1 MDRWACVNFPE
12 LPLQLLQRHHPEWR
26 GQPVVVVDHD
36 KPNGVVLW
44 SNEAARASRILPG
57 MRFAAGLSLCG
68 ELRAGTVSKT
78 LIDRALDDV
87 VRELRCFSPSVEPA
101 AGEPGV
107 FWLDASGL
115 RHLYPSLDHWAESLH
130 RQLCKNLEL
139 QSLTTVG
146 FSRFGTYALA
156 RAMRLPRKRGN
167 VRFHRVLPSARE
179 ELREA
184 ARVPLDRLSVSPKL
198 RDALQKLG
206 VRTVG
211 DFVKL
216 PPGGLKERFGP
227 DAYALHQRMAGLSWQ
242 PLQGHAP
249 EEPAESWLYLDHAE
263 TDTTR
268 LLFIIKRLLHDLTL
282 ELLNRHQ
289 VAVAL
294 ALTLQ
299 LDTKRE
305 QKETLKPATPTLDLE
320 QWSELVRLRLESL
333 VLKAGIRELRVRLDG
348 IPAEEEQLRAFQEN
362 PKRNLD
368 AAARAFARLRAE
380 FGEDCVV
387 RAELREGH
395 LPEASFGWI
404 PLERAPFPE
413 PKPGPPESRPLVRR
427 LVPRPTPLPPRQRH
441 ERDDGWLVKG
451 VAAGPAI
458 DTQGPFTVSGGW
470 WVREVRRDYY
480 FVQLQNDELL
490 WVFFDRHRR
499 RWFLHAQ
506 VE

>member
-1 MDRWACVNFPE
+1 MDRWACVNLPE

-36 KPNGVVLW
+36 TPNGVVLW
-44 SNEAARASRILPG
+44 SNEAARAFRILPG
-57 MRFAAGLSLCG
+57 MRFAAGLSLCH
-68 ELRAGTVSKT
+68 ELRAGTVSST
-78 LIDRALDDV
+78 LIDQVLDEIV
-87 VRELRCFSPSVEPA
+87 HELRCFSPSVEPA

-115 RHLYPSLDHWAESLH
+115 RHLYPSLDQWAESLH
-130 RQLCKNLEL
+130 RQLRTASAL
-139 QSLTTVG
+139 QSLIAVG

-156 RAMRLPRKRGN
+156 RAMRSPPQRGKR
-167 VRFHRVLPSARE
+167 RFHRVLPNARE
-179 ELREA
+179 ELKEA
-184 ARVPLDRLSVSPKL
+184 ARVPLDRLSLPPKL
-198 RDALQKLG
+198 RDALGKLG
-206 VRTVG
+206 IRTVG

-227 DAYALHQRMAGLSWQ
+227 EAHRLHQRMAGLSWQ
-242 PLQGHAP
+242 PLQAHVP
-249 EEPAESWLYLDHAE
+249 EQPAESWLYLDHPE

-282 ELLNRHQ
+282 ELLDRHQ
-289 VAVAL
+289 VATAL
-294 ALTLQ
+294 ALTLH

-305 QKETLKPATPTLDLE
+305 QAEILKPATPTLDLE

-333 VLKAGIRELRVRLDG
+333 ALKAAIREVRVRLDG
-348 IPAEEEQLRAFQEN
+348 IPAEQEQLRVFQEN
-362 PKRNLD
+362 PKRSLD

-380 FGEDCVV
+380 FGEECVV

-395 LPEASFGWI
+395 LPEASFAWVA
-404 PLERAPFPE
+404 LERAPFPA
-413 PKPGPPESRPLVRR
+413 PTPGPPESRPLVRR
-427 LVPRPTPLPPRQRH
+427 LMTRPVPLPPRQRH